1 VRKVKVPFV
10 DLKSQYRSIKPGID
24 SAITSVVEDAAFVG
38 GKYVETFER
47 QFAEMCGCRH
57 AVGVS
62 SGTSALH
69 LAMVA
74 LGIGPGDEVITVAN
88 TFLATTEAVTHA
100 GARFR
105 LVDMKDET
113 FNIDV
118 GAIHKAITPKTKAII
133 PVHLYGQMAEMDAIM
148 DLAARRGLAVIEDAC
163 QAQGA
168 QYKGKRAGAWGNAAG
183 FSFYPAK
190 NLGAY
195 GDAGAVTTDDEA
207 VAARV
212 RLYANHG
219 RRSANDHA
227 VEGFNARLDGIQ
239 AAVLSAKLPHLERW
253 NQARQDA
260 AARYDRLLAGLNVV
274 VPRQTPGARHIYHLY
289 VIRVKD
295 RDRVKAE
302 IEAKGVGC
310 GLHYP
315 IPLHLLDAYRKL
327 GLGPGSFPATEAA
340 AREIL
345 SLPMYAEITE
355 EQQRYV
361 ADCLRDAVG
370 EA

>member
-1 VRKVKVPFV
+1 MRVPFV
-10 DLKSQYRSIKPGID
+10 DLKSQYQSIKPEID
-24 SAITSVVEDAAFVG
+24 SAMSGVVQDAAFVG
-38 GKYVETFER
+38 GKYVEAFER
-47 QFAEMCGCRH
+47 EFAEMCGCRH

-100 GARFR
+100 GAKFR
-105 LVDMKDET
+105 LVDMKDGT

-118 GAIHKAITPKTKAII
+118 AAIEKAIRPGTKAII
-133 PVHLYGQMAEMDAIM
+133 PVHLYGQMAEMDAVM
-148 DLAARRGLAVIEDAC
+148 DLAGRRGLVVIEDAC

-168 QYKGKRAGAWGNAAG
+168 EYKGKRAGAWGHAAG

-195 GDAGAVTTDDEA
+195 GDAGAVTTDDAA
-207 VAARV
+207 VAERV

-239 AAVLSAKLPHLERW
+239 AAVLSAKLPHLAKW
-253 NQARQDA
+253 NQMRHDA
-260 AARYDRLLAGLNVV
+260 ADRYDRLLTGLDVE
-274 VPRQTPGARHIYHLY
+274 VPKRTPGAKHIYHLY

-295 RDRVKAE
+295 RDRVKAQLE
-302 IEAKGVGC
+302 SRGVGC

-315 IPLHLLDAYRKL
+315 IPLHLLDAYKHL

-345 SLPMYAEITE
+345 SLPMFAEITE
-355 EQQRYV
+355 EQQQYV
-361 ADCLRDAVG
+361 GDCLRDAVG

>member
-1 VRKVKVPFV
+1 MKVPFV
-10 DLKSQYRSIKPGID
+10 DLKSQYQAIKPGID
-24 SAITSVVEDAAFVG
+24 SAIGSVVQDAAFVG
-38 GKYVETFER
+38 GKYVEAFEK

-74 LGIGPGDEVITVAN
+74 MGIGPGDEVVTVAN

-100 GARFR
+100 GAKFR
-105 LVDMKDET
+105 LVDIKEQT

-118 GAIHKAITPKTKAII
+118 GAIAKAMTPKTKAII

-148 DLAARRGLAVIEDAC
+148 DLAARRGLMVIEDAC

-168 QYKGKRAGAWGNAAG
+168 EYKGKRAGAWGHAAG

-195 GDAGAVTTDDEA
+195 GDAGAVTTDDEV
-207 VAARV
+207 VAERV

-219 RRSANDHA
+219 RRSSNDHA

-239 AAVLSAKLPHLERW
+239 AAVLSAKLPHLEGW
-253 NQARQDA
+253 NRMRSEA
-260 AARYDRLLAGLNVV
+260 AARYDRLLAGLDVE
-274 VPRQTPGARHIYHLY
+274 VPKQTPGAKHIYHLY
-289 VIRVKD
+289 VIRVKN

-302 IEAKGVGC
+302 MESRGVGC

-315 IPLHLLDAYRKL
+315 IPLHLLDAYKYL

-345 SLPMYAEITE
+345 SLPMFAEITE

-370 EA
+370 KA